1 MTTSGMVPAIDI
13 RVDGARLPLDAR
25 TDIESVIVVDDL
37 NALSMF
43 VLVLYNWDQERLRVT
58 WSDSS
63 LFALG
68 AEVQIALGSADAP
81 EKVITGEVTSLEP
94 AFGPDRPPMLTVRG
108 YDLRHRLA
116 RGRKTRTF
124 SQVKESA
131 IVRTVA
137 RGAGLRAEVS
147 DSGPVFDYVLQHDQ
161 TDLEFLR
168 ARADLIGYEVYA
180 RDKVLYFRP
189 PQHTRPASATL
200 HIGQDLTE
208 FTPRLRSLNQVDEVT
223 VRGWDMRNK
232 SEIVG
237 TADGG
242 RAAAAMGGGSL
253 GPRRSKRAFGAA
265 GTTQVDVPVESK
277 AQADDMALGL
287 FDAMALS
294 FVQGEAACPGRP
306 GLRAGTVV
314 GVEGAGET
322 FSGAYYLT
330 CVTHTVV
337 PGEGYRTYMNMRRN
351 SA

>member
-1 MTTSGMVPAIDI
+1 MTTSGMVPGIDI

-25 TDIESVIVVDDL
+25 IDIESVTVVDDL
-37 NALSMF
+37 SALSMF
-43 VLVLYNWDQERLRVT
+43 AVVLYNWDQDRLKVT
-58 WSDSS
+58 WSDSP

-68 AEVQIALGSADAP
+68 AEVQIALGPAGAP

-124 SQVKESA
+124 SKVKDSA

-168 ARADLIGYEVYA
+168 ARAGLIGHEVYV

-189 PQHTRPASATL
+189 PQHTRPAVATL
-200 HIGQDLTE
+200 HVGQDLTE
-208 FTPRLRSLNQVDEVT
+208 FTPRLRSLSQVDEVT
-223 VRGWDMRNK
+223 VRGWDAGTK
-232 SEIVG
+232 SAVVA
-237 TADGG
+237 TADSGQ
-242 RAAAAMGGGSL
+242 ATAMGGGTP
-253 GPRRSKRAFGAA
+253 GPRRTRRAFGAS
-265 GTTQVDVPVESK
+265 GTAQVDVPVESK
-277 AQADDMALGL
+277 ARADDMARGL
-287 FDAMALS
+287 FQEMALS
-294 FVQGEAACPGRP
+294 FVQGEAVCSGRP

-314 GVEGAGET
+314 DVQGAGET
-322 FSGAYYLT
+322 FSGTYYLT
-330 CVTHTVV
+330 CVTHTVA
-337 PGEGYRTYMNMRRN
+337 PGEGYLTSMNMRRN